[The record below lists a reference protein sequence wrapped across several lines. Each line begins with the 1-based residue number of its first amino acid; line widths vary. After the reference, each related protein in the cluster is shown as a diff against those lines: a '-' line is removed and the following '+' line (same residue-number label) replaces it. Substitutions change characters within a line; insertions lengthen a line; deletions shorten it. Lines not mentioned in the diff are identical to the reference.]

1 MLYLQIASPKSSVLN
16 FLDSNSF
23 EVIISIFQRTE
34 KVPDMERLRMFY
46 VNTDKNIISYFIL
59 NFIDCTNIL
68 DKEELIRAELDKLEE
83 EYIDAGSDKKGIKYS
98 IINSFKTVQ
107 EISQID
113 KNTSAIYLVKF
124 SEENMLTKYK
134 NLIYSIEESPIYFKR
149 YILPYTEKQVVGL
162 KKVLSDYSDKNIVE
176 ILSEL
181 ADVEENYYSLMNGT
195 NYNSVYELVIRLFS
209 KIPFLQYK
217 FKATSDDIS
226 LEKMVKDALASDL
239 VKYDEAIKAN
249 KIEIEDLIELEEVA
263 ITEKEIEVI
272 LNKLMEEA

>member
-1 MLYLQIASPKSSVLN
+1 MNKIMNKLFEQYN
-16 FLDSNSF
+16 FVKTWEEDN
-23 EVIISIFQRTE
+23 
-34 KVPDMERLRMFY
+34 RMFF
-46 VNTDKNIISYFIL
+46 VNTDKNVVSYFIL
-59 NFIDCTNIL
+59 NFIDCTNIS
-68 DKEELIRAELDKLEE
+68 DDEELIRAELDRLEE
-83 EYIDAGSDKKGIKYS
+83 EYVDGESDEKGIKYS
-98 IINSFKTVQ
+98 IINSFENMH

-124 SEENMLTKYK
+124 SEVNMLSKYR
-134 NLIYSIEESPIYFKR
+134 NLIYSIEESPNYFKR

-162 KKVLSDYSDKNIVE
+162 QNVISDYSGKNIVE

-226 LEKMVKDALASDL
+226 LEKMVKDALDDDL
-239 VKYDEAIKAN
+239 VKYDEAIKEN
-249 KIEIEDLIELEEVA
+249 RIEIEGLIELEE
-263 ITEKEIEVI
+263 IDISEKEIDII
-272 LNKLMEEA
+272 LNKLIEETE

>member
-1 MLYLQIASPKSSVLN
+1 MNTIMNKLFEQYN
-16 FLDSNSF
+16 FVKTWEEDN
-23 EVIISIFQRTE
+23 
-34 KVPDMERLRMFY
+34 RMFF
-46 VNTDKNIISYFIL
+46 VNTDKNVVSYFIL
-59 NFIDCTNIL
+59 NFIDCTNIS
-68 DKEELIRAELDKLEE
+68 DDEELIRAELDRLEE
-83 EYIDAGSDKKGIKYS
+83 EYVDGESDEKGIKYS
-98 IINSFKTVQ
+98 IINSFENMH

-124 SEENMLTKYK
+124 SEVNMLSKYR
-134 NLIYSIEESPIYFKR
+134 NLIYSIEESPNYFKR

-162 KKVLSDYSDKNIVE
+162 QNVISDYSGKNIVE

-226 LEKMVKDALASDL
+226 LEKMVKDALDDYL
-239 VKYDEAIKAN
+239 VKYDEAIKEN
-249 KIEIEDLIELEEVA
+249 RIEIEELIELEE
-263 ITEKEIEVI
+263 IDISEKEIDII
-272 LNKLMEEA
+272 LNKLIEEAE

>member
-1 MLYLQIASPKSSVLN
+1 MNEIMNKLFEQYN
-16 FLDSNSF
+16 FVKTWEEDN
-23 EVIISIFQRTE
+23 
-34 KVPDMERLRMFY
+34 RMFY

-149 YILPYTEKQVVGL
+149 YILPYTE
-162 KKVLSDYSDKNIVE
+162 
-176 ILSEL
+176 
-181 ADVEENYYSLMNGT
+181 
-195 NYNSVYELVIRLFS
+195 
-209 KIPFLQYK
+209 
-217 FKATSDDIS
+217 
-226 LEKMVKDALASDL
+226 
-239 VKYDEAIKAN
+239 
-249 KIEIEDLIELEEVA
+249 
-263 ITEKEIEVI
+263 
-272 LNKLMEEA
+272 